1 MKHPTCVGTVL
12 SCWGEDRRLLDEQL
26 THPGASMLTDCMRR
40 GIPRTSIGHY
50 GMNAYS
56 NMRFSTAYVA
66 TPMEAVEDKVRLQM
80 HRAEFAEHGM
90 RPQLIRVCHALETE
104 GLEGQSPV
112 SQPPQKKQKYNNSQ
126 CLETRK
132 PHSPRQLVY
141 GFCNTSHIDSKDQ
154 LTALQQKELH
164 MRAADFGLDPQKY
177 PGLPTTCAWQFVFRH
192 DNAADKL
199 TIHQHFI
206 MHGLGV
212 AMPIRHGLGHHFYG
226 GIFEHNTSLCLVQRK
241 LDGFVS
247 LTNDED
253 HFMLF
258 AWGNSPKI
266 PKREIQLLLQEAAV
280 PLVVD
285 GQVVPGND
293 TAVPAADLPPP
304 PA

>member
-1 MKHPTCVGTVL
+1 
-12 SCWGEDRRLLDEQL
+12 
-26 THPGASMLTDCMRR
+26 
-40 GIPRTSIGHY
+40 
-50 GMNAYS
+50 
-56 NMRFSTAYVA
+56 
-66 TPMEAVEDKVRLQM
+66 
-80 HRAEFAEHGM
+80 
-90 RPQLIRVCHALETE
+90 
-104 GLEGQSPV
+104 
-112 SQPPQKKQKYNNSQ
+112 
-126 CLETRK
+126 
-132 PHSPRQLVY
+132 
-141 GFCNTSHIDSKDQ
+141 
-154 LTALQQKELH
+154 
-164 MRAADFGLDPQKY
+164 
-177 PGLPTTCAWQFVFRH
+177 
-192 DNAADKL
+192 
-199 TIHQHFI
+199 

-226 GIFEHNTSLCLVQRK
+226 GIFEHNTSLCLVRRK